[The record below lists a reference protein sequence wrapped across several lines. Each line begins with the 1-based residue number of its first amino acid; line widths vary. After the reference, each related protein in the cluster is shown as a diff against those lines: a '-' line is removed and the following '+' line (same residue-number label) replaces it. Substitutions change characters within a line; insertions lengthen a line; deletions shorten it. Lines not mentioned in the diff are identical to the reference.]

1 MVNADWSRDDFV
13 AWAYALRGALGD
25 DGKAI
30 WLRFAAQSA
39 KATNPAT
46 AEKIWQD
53 ATRAERDG
61 HLCSGAGTVIKIAID
76 EGFKLPPPP
85 GLPAYYDGG
94 EQDPDEARSDLEQAV
109 VQWVKEGL
117 AYNGKGEAPRVAIAG
132 AVGLGKTT
140 VTLQALAELAH
151 GKTVHF
157 YAPTLKLAAD
167 VVETARNKGIDAV
180 LIRGREKNK
189 GDPVRWPALCR
200 KDDVATTLG
209 RCGRNVWESLCRKE
223 DSLGNI
229 TTCEYFHG
237 CAYVGQFDNLEGKL
251 VVLAHEYITLP
262 KALIAKPVMIVVDE
276 RFHPTLIRMASLQ
289 ASRVIADRPTLPRL
303 DGGLIADLLTHDAG
317 LALKTLAAGRTMASA
332 GLSPERLKQD
342 GDDRGNLGRT
352 AGYLAGHGLC
362 RAAEPGTAAAGDRG
376 V

>member
-1 MVNADWSRDDFV
+1 VNVGLRACHAAPWVTFIDVDVLHREAAGEIHGMLRPLLCNGEFLPRIGNAPKFLIPVQSTEPVRKARSVVVEADGQRHMVELLGQGQQAVIAGIHPRMGRSYVWPEGGLEETEPHKLPLVTPGELTGLLDACSKILLRYGPPVGRKGRSIRSEFTSTPKPLSELRALNPALARRAAEYVVNADWSRDDFV

-117 AYNGKGEAPRVAIAG
+117 AYNG
-132 AVGLGKTT
+132 
-140 VTLQALAELAH
+140 H
-151 GKTVHF
+151 
-157 YAPTLKLAAD
+157 LAA
-167 VVETARNKGIDAV
+167 EMGTDA
-180 LIRGREKNK
+180 
-189 GDPVRWPALCR
+189 
-200 KDDVATTLG
+200 
-209 RCGRNVWESLCRKE
+209 
-223 DSLGNI
+223 
-229 TTCEYFHG
+229 
-237 CAYVGQFDNLEGKL
+237 
-251 VVLAHEYITLP
+251 
-262 KALIAKPVMIVVDE
+262 KAV
-276 RFHPTLIRMASLQ
+276 
-289 ASRVIADRPTLPRL
+289 
-303 DGGLIADLLTHDAG
+303 
-317 LALKTLAAGRTMASA
+317 
-332 GLSPERLKQD
+332 
-342 GDDRGNLGRT
+342 
-352 AGYLAGHGLC
+352 
-362 RAAEPGTAAAGDRG
+362 RAALSEDWRP
-376 V
+376 